1 MERKIKKIMNMK
13 ISTVHKGLL
22 SVFLSFAA
30 LLAVAQQQNQQQNQQ
45 QQNQQQQNQ
54 QQQQERRTTIDSI
67 DVIRDYRPIL
77 ADAVKIRRSPDMTNK
92 REYQPKLTYSI
103 IDKKLDITT
112 GTRRLDIQEM
122 PYTTLDRKTNNYVK
136 IGAGNYATLLGEVYL
151 TNDEY
156 LDTRF
161 GLNAKILSQKGALED
176 QSFGQ
181 QEITVFGRQLHEGF
195 TLSGDLGYK
204 RYNTRFYGQHLFFGP
219 GIPNMPAA
227 EKQAFNDVF
236 LDAELASNFSAGDP
250 QPLSYSVKAN
260 GYLYSDAFD
269 ASENSF
275 ALTAYVNK
283 KINEFQVGAQVS
295 GDFTGVSGVNYKLG
309 NHIARVKPFLGFKGE
324 NYDLRVGINLATEF
338 GDSSRVNI
346 FPDVALDFA
355 LIPTYAHL
363 FLGVTGDVNKTS
375 FRDFSRENPWLAP
388 DISIVNSLDRL
399 HIFGGIKGNASAT
412 FGYKAHFSYRKV
424 ENLPLFSHSLFTPY
438 MYNLVYENGNKA
450 SSVFHFAGEVNL
462 RISETISLGGKLDFN
477 EYDLQTEEEA
487 WYLPKLQIGANTR
500 INISDRLYLN
510 GELQFMGQ
518 TYGKTYD
525 LGVWQQYMASSAII
539 IPAYEI
545 VTIPV
550 FVDLSAGLEFRAT
563 ERLGVSVRVNNI
575 LNTEYERY
583 LYYPR
588 LGLNVI
594 GGVNFSF

>member
-1 MERKIKKIMNMK
+1 MERKIKKIMSMK

-45 QQNQQQQNQ
+45 QQN
-54 QQQQERRTTIDSI
+54 QQQERRTTIDSI

-122 PYTTLDRKTNNYVK
+122 PYTTLDRKVNNYVK

-156 LDTRF
+156 MDTRF
-161 GLNAKILSQKGALED
+161 GLNAKVLSQKGALED

-181 QEITVFGRQLHEGF
+181 QEITVFGRQRHDGF

-204 RYNTRFYGQHLFFGP
+204 RYNTRFYGQHSFFGT

-295 GDFTGVSGVNYKLG
+295 GDFTGVSGANYKLG

-388 DISIVNSLDRL
+388 GVPIVNSLDRL

-424 ENLPLFSHSLFTPY
+424 ENLPLINNSDSPVSAPY
-438 MYNLVYENGNKA
+438 MYHLLYENGSKA
-450 SSVFHFAGEVNL
+450 SSVFNFSGEVNL
-462 RISETISLGGKLDFN
+462 RVSETISLGGKLDFN

-510 GELQFMGQ
+510 GELLFMGQ
-518 TYGKTYD
+518 TYGKTI
-525 LGVWQQYMASSAII
+525 GVEAWQQAMLSSQWWM
-539 IPAYEI
+539 PAYEI
-545 VTIPV
+545 VTVPA

-575 LNTEYERY
+575 LNQEYERY

>member
-1 MERKIKKIMNMK
+1 MRKNLNMEMK
-13 ISTVHKGLL
+13 FSQVYKGLL
-22 SVFLSFAA
+22 SVCLSFAA
-30 LLAVAQQQNQQQNQQ
+30 FIAIAQQQTQQQS
-45 QQNQQQQNQ
+45 QQQNQ
-54 QQQQERRTTIDSI
+54 QQQQERRATIDSI

-136 IGAGNYATLLGEVYL
+136 IGAGNFSTMHGEVYL

-156 LDTRF
+156 MDTRF
-161 GLNAKILSQKGALED
+161 GLNAKILNQKGSLDD
-176 QSFGQ
+176 QVFGQ
-181 QEITVFGRQLHEGF
+181 QEIAVFGRQVHEGF

-204 RYNTRFYGQHLFFGP
+204 RYNTRFFGQHSFFGP
-219 GIPNMPAA
+219 GIPNMPAV

-236 LDAELASNFSAGDP
+236 LDAELNSTFSADDP

-260 GYLYSDAFD
+260 GYLFSDAFD
-269 ASENSF
+269 ASENSIV
-275 ALTAYVNK
+275 LSAYVNK
-283 KINEFQVGAQVS
+283 KVNNFQAGGQVS
-295 GDFTGVSGVNYKLG
+295 GDFTGVSGANYKLG
-309 NHIARVKPFLGFKGE
+309 NHIARVKPFLGFQGE
-324 NYDLRVGINLATEF
+324 NYDLRVGVNLAAEF

-375 FRDFSRENPWLAP
+375 LRDLARENPWLAP
-388 DISIVNSLDRL
+388 DLAIANSLDRF
-399 HIFGGIKGNASAT
+399 HIYGGIKGNASAT
-412 FGYKAHFSYRKV
+412 FGYKAHISYRKI
-424 ENLPLFSHSLFTPY
+424 ENLPLLNNSLPHLFKY
-438 MYNLVYENGNKA
+438 QLVYENGSKA
-450 SSVFHFAGEVNL
+450 SSVFNFSGEVSL
-462 RISETISLGGKLDFN
+462 RVSETISLGGNLAFN
-477 EYDLQTEEEA
+477 EYNLQTEEEA

-510 GELQFMGQ
+510 GEMQFMGK
-518 TYGKTYD
+518 TYGKTID
-525 LGVWQQYMASSAII
+525 NVAWNQYLASSLWLPIPYQTI
-539 IPAYEI
+539 TIPA
-545 VTIPV
+545 

-563 ERLGVSVRVNNI
+563 DRFGVSVRVNNM
-575 LNTEYERY
+575 LNSGYERY

-588 LGLNVI
+588 LGLNVL
-594 GGVNFSF
+594 GGFNFSF